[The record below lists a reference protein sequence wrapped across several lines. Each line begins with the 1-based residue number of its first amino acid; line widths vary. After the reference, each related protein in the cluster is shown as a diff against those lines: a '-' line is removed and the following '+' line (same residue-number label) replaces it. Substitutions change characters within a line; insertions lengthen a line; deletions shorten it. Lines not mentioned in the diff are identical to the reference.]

1 MSDFATVNF
10 FKDRAIHDDPYPYYD
25 WLRQQSPVWQEPH
38 YGVFMVT
45 GYEEAIAVY
54 NEGATFSSCNTVA
67 GPFVK
72 FSVPLE
78 GDDISEIIEQYRDE
92 LPFSDQLPSFDPPKH
107 TAHRA
112 LMMRLITPKRLK
124 ENEDFM
130 WRLADRQID
139 EFLAKRECEFISEYA
154 GPFTLLVI
162 ADLEGVPESDFP
174 KFRSRLATL
183 PGDMAHK
190 PLEFLYEQFTE
201 YVDDRRE
208 NPRSDILSGLAT
220 ASFPD
225 GSTPDVRDV
234 ALIAANLFAAGQ
246 ETTVRLLSFALK
258 AIGERPDLQEALRK
272 DRDRI
277 PNFIEETLRLES
289 PLRGQFRMARRATT
303 IGGVDIPAGGTVML
317 LPGAAN
323 RDPRVFTDPHE
334 FDIDRAN
341 ARQHVAFG
349 FGIHVCAGAPLAR
362 SEGRVTINRLFDRT
376 ADIAVSEA
384 AHGPAGDH
392 RYEYMPTYF
401 LRGLI
406 NLHLEFT
413 PIGT

>member
-10 FKDRAIHDDPYPYYD
+10 FKDRAIHDDPYPYYE

-38 YGVFMVT
+38 YGVFMIT

-72 FSVPLE
+72 FSVPVE

-130 WRLADRQID
+130 WRLADRQIE
-139 EFLAKRECEFISEYA
+139 EFFAKGECEFISEYA

-190 PLEFLYEQFTE
+190 PLEFLYEQFTD

-258 AIGERPDLQEALRK
+258 VIGERPDLQEALRK

-303 IGGVDIPAGGTVML
+303 IGGVDIPPGGTVML

-384 AHGPAGDH
+384 AHGPAGDR

-413 PIGT
+413 PAG

>member
-1 MSDFATVNF
+1 MSEFATVNF

-38 YGVFMVT
+38 YGVFMIT

-54 NEGATFSSCNTVA
+54 NEGTTFSSCNTVA

-72 FSVPLE
+72 FSVPVE
-78 GDDISEIIEQYRDE
+78 GDDISDIIEQYRDE

-139 EFLAKRECEFISEYA
+139 EFFAKRECEFISEYA

-190 PLEFLYEQFTE
+190 PLEFLYEQFTD

-258 AIGERPDLQEALRK
+258 VIGERPDLQEALRN

-303 IGGVDIPAGGTVML
+303 IGGVDVPAGGTVML

-323 RDPRVFTDPHE
+323 RDPRVFRDPHE

-362 SEGRVTINRLFDRT
+362 SEGRVTINRLLDRT
-376 ADIAVSEA
+376 ADIVVSEA
-384 AHGPAGDH
+384 AHGPEGNR
-392 RYEYMPTYF
+392 RYEYIPTYF

-413 PIGT
+413 PTGA